1 MLDLF
6 HIRKEICPLGTK
18 AIEIGPSLVHPAD
31 EALYRKIARRLIP
44 FLFICY
50 LIAQVD
56 RMNIGFA
63 KLTMLSDLG
72 LSDVVYGIGAGIFFV
87 GYVLFEV
94 PSNLVMKRVGAHL
107 WIGRIMITWGLLAAA
122 TMFVTS
128 ARTFCLVRFL
138 LGVAEA
144 GFFPGVIYYLT
155 DWFTAVQ
162 RTRMTAIF
170 MTAIA
175 VSGVVVGPV
184 SGLILQKMGGISSL
198 HGWQWLFL
206 LEGLPAVVLGI
217 TAIWF
222 LAPSPEH
229 AAWLT
234 EEEKRR
240 LAYAIAA
247 DHEMASDV
255 SLSGVL
261 ASGRVWALSLIYGC
275 YGLAFFG
282 FVFWLPT
289 IVRLAGVTRPF
300 NIGLI
305 TAIPWTVGAITM
317 VLAAGPGGRA
327 GNVRWAL
334 ILLALV
340 SAAGWG
346 LSPLAVSNLPLA
358 MILLSLAMGG
368 LIGSMPVFWNLPTA
382 MFRGTSS
389 AAAIAM
395 ITALGNLPGFLSPYL
410 VAWIRQKTGSFDLPM
425 YAFAGAMT
433 LAALVVAAL
442 KTPQVSLRQL
452 LDKREGQ
459 AEAAPRSE

>member
-1 MLDLF
+1 M
-6 HIRKEICPLGTK
+6 EIK
-18 AIEIGPSLVHPAD
+18 AIENEVAFVHQAD
-31 EALYRKIARRLIP
+31 EALYRKVARRLIP

-72 LSDVVYGIGAGIFFV
+72 LSETVYGIGAGVFFV

-94 PSNLVMKRVGAHL
+94 PSNLLMKRVGAHL
-107 WIGRIMITWGLLAAA
+107 WIGRIMITWGLFAAA

-128 ARTFCLVRFL
+128 ARTFYLVRFL

-155 DWFTAVQ
+155 DWFTAAQ
-162 RTRMTAIF
+162 RTRVTAFF

-175 VSGVVVGPV
+175 VSGIVVGPV
-184 SGLILQKMGGISSL
+184 SGLVLQKMGGISNL

-206 LEGLPAVVLGI
+206 LEGLPAVALG
-217 TAIWF
+217 TAAIWL
-222 LAPSPEH
+222 LAPSPGD
-229 AAWLT
+229 ANWLT
-234 EEEKRR
+234 GEEKRR
-240 LAYAIAA
+240 LAFAIAA
-247 DHEMASDV
+247 DHEKASDV
-255 SLSGVL
+255 SLAGVL
-261 ASGRVWALSLIYGC
+261 GSGRVWALSLIYGC

-289 IVRLAGVTRPF
+289 IVHLAGVIRPL

-317 VLAAGPGGRA
+317 VLVAGPGGRA

-334 ILLALV
+334 ITLALA

-346 LSPLAVSNLPLA
+346 LSPLAVSNLPVA
-358 MILLSLAMGG
+358 VILLSLAMGG
-368 LIGSMPVFWNLPTA
+368 LMGSLPVFWNLPTA

-410 VAWIRQKTGSFDLPM
+410 VAWIKQKTGSFDVPM
-425 YAFAGAMT
+425 FAFAGAMA
-433 LAALVVAAL
+433 LAALVIGA
-442 KTPQVSLRQL
+442 LRQSPAIRQSP
-452 LDKREGQ
+452 DR
-459 AEAAPRSE
+459 

>member
-1 MLDLF
+1 M
-6 HIRKEICPLGTK
+6 GTR
-18 AIEIGPSLVHPAD
+18 AVENELAFVQRTD
-31 EALYRKIARRLIP
+31 EALYRKVARRLIP

-50 LIAQVD
+50 LVAQVD

-72 LSDVVYGIGAGIFFV
+72 LSEVVYGIGAGAFFV
-87 GYVLFEV
+87 GYVLFEI
-94 PSNLVMKRVGAHL
+94 PSNLVLKRVGAHL

-122 TMFVTS
+122 TMFVNS
-128 ARTFCLVRFL
+128 PRTFYVVRFL

-155 DWFTAVQ
+155 EWFTAVQ
-162 RTRMTAIF
+162 RTRVTAVF

-175 VSGVVVGPV
+175 VSGIIVGPI
-184 SGLILQKMGGISSL
+184 SGLILQKMGGIAHL

-217 TAIWF
+217 TAIWL
-222 LAPSPEH
+222 LAPSPES
-229 AAWLT
+229 ANWLT

-240 LAYAIAA
+240 LAFAVATDYAKAN
-247 DHEMASDV
+247 EV
-255 SLSGVL
+255 SLPGVIT
-261 ASGRVWALSLIYGC
+261 SGRVWLLSFIYGC
-275 YGLAFFG
+275 YGVAFFG

-289 IVRLAGVTRPF
+289 IVHLAGVTRPL

-317 VLAAGPGGRA
+317 VTVAGPGGRA

-334 ILLALV
+334 IILALA

-346 LSPLAVSNLPLA
+346 LSPLAVSNLPVAIL
-358 MILLSLAMGG
+358 LLSLAMGG
-368 LIGSMPVFWNLPTA
+368 LMGSLPVFWNLPTA

-395 ITALGNLPGFLSPYL
+395 ITALGNLPGFVSPYL
-410 VAWIRQKTGSFDLPM
+410 VAWIKQRTGSFDVPM
-425 YAFAGAMT
+425 YVFAGAMT
-433 LAALVVAAL
+433 LAALMVGVL
-442 KTPQVSLRQL
+442 KSQQVLVRQSP
-452 LDKREGQ
+452 ET
-459 AEAAPRSE
+459 